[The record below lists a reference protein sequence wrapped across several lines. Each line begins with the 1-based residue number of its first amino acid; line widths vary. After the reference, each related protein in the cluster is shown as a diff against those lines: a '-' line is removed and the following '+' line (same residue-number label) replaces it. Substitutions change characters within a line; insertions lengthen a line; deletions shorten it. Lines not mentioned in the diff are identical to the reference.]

1 VQLLKIKS
9 ASGNSLGLL
18 ASLLAALP
26 VIEKLVVAIVK
37 LLSEAEKKNQKQAF
51 KEAIEK
57 AILSGDQRGLEDSA
71 GAPSGH
77 QGTSVVKRDKG
88 L

>member
-1 VQLLKIKS
+1 MS
-9 ASGNSLGLL
+9 FL

-37 LLSEAEKKNQKQAF
+37 LLSEAEKKNQRESF
-51 KEAIEK
+51 KNAVEK

-77 QGTSVVKRDKG
+77 SGVRVVKKDNS
-88 L
+88 